1 VDALVHPFA
10 MTQPDS
16 RRSPRTALWGL
27 LFGALALLAVASP
40 AAAQYGGTP
49 TLFVDPVLVEIDTT
63 FDAVGFNCPAGSIVT
78 ITMDGIAGTLT
89 TTTTADDSS
98 YSSAGINMP
107 EGIVAGEDYDVRA
120 SCAGDSAT
128 FTITAVCN
136 GGAFPVDGSC
146 PGGTTVGGENPD
158 PSSTTTSTTTPGGGT
173 TGQPGNPTGIG
184 TTDLAVTGASFAE
197 QAAQIG
203 ITLVALG
210 AILVLVATRRGRISS
225 T

>member
-1 VDALVHPFA
+1 

-16 RRSPRTALWGL
+16 RRSPRTALCGL
-27 LFGALALLAVASP
+27 LFSALALLAVASP

-49 TLFVDPVLVEIDTT
+49 TLFVDPVLVETDTT
-63 FDAVGFNCPAGSIVT
+63 FDAVGFNCPGGSIVT
-78 ITMDGIAGTLT
+78 ITIDGIAGTLT

-120 SCAGDSAT
+120 SCAGGSAT

-146 PGGTTVGGENPD
+146 PDGRTIGGENPD

-173 TGQPGNPTGIG
+173 TGQPGGGTTGQPGNPTDIE

-210 AILVLVATRRGRISS
+210 AVLVLFATRRGRISS